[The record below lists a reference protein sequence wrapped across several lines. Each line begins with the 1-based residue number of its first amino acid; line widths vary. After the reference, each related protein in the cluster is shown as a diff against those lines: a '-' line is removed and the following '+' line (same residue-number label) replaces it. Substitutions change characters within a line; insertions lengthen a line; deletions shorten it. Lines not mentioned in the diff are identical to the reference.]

1 MEQSLFIE
9 LIHCTKG
16 TLDSIKN
23 LAQLSRGKLNN
34 KEYGEFFY
42 RVITKD
48 IEEHNLLLNTFLKY
62 IESTRPIAK
71 RDTVGKLIEEALKKH
86 HLRLEEKK
94 VKVFKQYDK
103 DLPETIAPDEQ
114 LRFVLD
120 SVLQY
125 AIALVS
131 SDGNIELSAR
141 SIILPREG
149 VEDQEL
155 FKRNGKFIEI
165 IVAFTSYR
173 EGPGK
178 GLGVP
183 STQERV
189 ASDLIFRLVERV
201 AKMNQGVMRFEV
213 DETKSKRRIFVRLP
227 TERRKVVYYHTAVEP
242 KRTLASLR

>member
-62 IESTRPIAK
+62 IESTTPVTK
-71 RDTVGKLIEEALKKH
+71 RDTMGKLIEGVLKKH

-94 VKVFKQYDK
+94 LKVFKQYDK
-103 DLPETIAPDEQ
+103 DLPETIVPDEQ

-125 AIALVS
+125 AIALVPS
-131 SDGNIELSAR
+131 GGNIEFSAR
-141 SIILPREG
+141 SINLPREG
-149 VEDQEL
+149 VEDQEY

-165 IVAFTSYR
+165 LVAFTSYR
-173 EGPGK
+173 EEPGK
-178 GLGVP
+178 GLGVL

-189 ASDLIFRLVERV
+189 ASNLIFRLVERV
-201 AKMNQGVMRFEV
+201 AKMNQGAMRFEV
-213 DETKSKRRIFVRLP
+213 DETKPKHRIFMRFP
-227 TERRKVVYYHTAVEP
+227 TERRKVVYYQTDDEP
-242 KRTLASLR
+242 KRNLASLR